1 MIISPTIESYIIQGI
16 IGAVIGAGITYI
28 VEEFKAKYPMNR
40 FEYYIRRYLK
50 KGSIKGQNMNYARH
64 FEIET
69 EDTNIEDIM
78 KMLGCQKYCNLNDFF
93 SKIKLSSSIEFER
106 ISRESDYIID
116 IAMKIRRRN
125 TILSISFRGNLDM
138 EWRDDNPGLI
148 QCNMELSIEKWE
160 LKDVKDLL
168 HDSKLL
174 YDSIEEQLR
183 NLGLTITYKGSGIT
197 FNIKK
202 TPLLISY
209 LEKVGTNKQISIS
222 VPSKSPSMRIYF
234 YNDRCEF
241 IDPSTS
247 VDYDSIIES
256 LAWYA

>member
-1 MIISPTIESYIIQGI
+1 MTIPPIIESYVIIPI
-16 IGAVIGAGITYI
+16 IGALIGAFITYV
-28 VEEFKAKYPMNR
+28 VEAFRARYPINR
-40 FEYYIRRYLK
+40 FEYYIRRYFK
-50 KGSIKGQNMNYARH
+50 KGSIKGQNMNYSRY
-64 FEIET
+64 FQIET
-69 EDTNIEDIM
+69 EDKDIGVIM

-106 ISRESDYIID
+106 ISKESDYIINV
-116 IAMKIRRRN
+116 AMKIRGKDAL
-125 TILSISFRGNLDM
+125 LSISFEGNLDL

-148 QCNMELSIEKWE
+148 ECNMKLSIEKWE
-160 LKDVKDLL
+160 FRNVKDLL

-174 YDSIEEQLR
+174 YDSIEEQLH
-183 NLGLTITYKGSGIT
+183 NLGLTIAYKGSQVT

-222 VPSKSPSMRIYF
+222 VPTKSPTMKIYF

-241 IDPSTS
+241 IDPATS

-256 LAWYA
+256 LVWYA